1 MSKKSKKVILVVG
14 LQLVIA
20 VFFVL
25 GAEKANRSVYIL
37 YQSYFA
43 DIFLPFG
50 FYFLLSL
57 AEYKHSVFKEWW
69 VKALSVFV
77 LCVTSETLQY
87 FGIFALARVF
97 DPMDFVMYGVG
108 VGLAVVADRQIFS
121 RFLSFWSYK

>member
-1 MSKKSKKVILVVG
+1 MGNKTKKVILIVG

-20 VFFVL
+20 TFFIL
-25 GAEKANRSVYIL
+25 GAEKANRSLYIL

-57 AEYKHSVFKEWW
+57 VEDQYPLFKKWW
-69 VKALSVFV
+69 VKALSIFV
-77 LCVTSETLQY
+77 LCTTSEILQY

-97 DPMDFVMYGVG
+97 DPIDILMYGAG
-108 VGLAVVADRQIFS
+108 VSLAAFVDRRLFIKVF
-121 RFLSFWSYK
+121 SFWK